1 MNRWKASG
9 LHLAL
14 SILVVGGIALTA
26 LFTWFPHGLYRV
38 ANLDRLLI
46 IMLGIDL
53 TMGPLL
59 TLVVYKPAK
68 PSLKFDLAFIAV
80 CQMAFLMY
88 GLHTLWG
95 GRPVFL
101 VASDVRMTLVF
112 ANEISENDLKAA
124 PRPEWRK
131 LSWTGP
137 VRVGVETP
145 HDPKEKQA
153 LLAAFLERG
162 VDVENMPRYY
172 VDFSQAVPGMLAK
185 SHPDPE
191 GSRPG
196 GKTSRKVPLLSGYG
210 EAWMRVDGDSGA
222 PIEVMPR

>member
-59 TLVVYKPAK
+59 TLLVYKPAK
-68 PSLKFDLAFIAV
+68 PSLKFDLTFIAV

-88 GLHTLWG
+88 GLYTLWG

-112 ANEISENDLKAA
+112 ANEISEGDLKAA
-124 PRPEWRK
+124 PRPEWRR

-153 LLAAFLERG
+153 LLATFLERG
-162 VDVENMPRYY
+162 VDVESLPRYY
-172 VDFSQAVPGMLAK
+172 VDYSQITPRMLSESVPDADG
-185 SHPDPE
+185 P
-191 GSRPG
+191 SRRG
-196 GKTSRKVPLLSGYG
+196 ESFRKVPLLSRYG
-210 EAWMRVDGDSGA
+210 EAWMRVDAETGA
-222 PIEVMPR
+222 PIEVTGN